1 MYSILNLFNIF
12 NIINIFLLL
21 NVISVPNI
29 YSISRNIPLRNMGLR
44 LIIFK
49 EKKLGKMIKNMKN
62 MYNLCYN
69 KAIVSTAEGIHAY
82 NEMSEDEK
90 TLVEAVL
97 SLCY

>member
-1 MYSILNLFNIF
+1 
-12 NIINIFLLL
+12 
-21 NVISVPNI
+21 
-29 YSISRNIPLRNMGLR
+29 MGLR